1 MVNELISED
10 LFIFDVLM
18 NAHLSESLEMAIY
31 KHEEAKRILQEKLK
45 NAHKDSKPYLQ
56 KQITL
61 LDTRRKDL
69 ENKAKFRERDAAENH
84 EEFMNNQMDQDPYVQ
99 DAQQQ
104 QQQLQQPQQQMVQQQ
119 PEVQQSGNDFDP
131 NNPDHT
137 KIIKG
142 FHKHHM
148 EKVRQAKQEK
158 INSAIKE
165 NEESNM
171 LLMKLNNEKLIADR
185 DRIQKIAAT
194 NLRLIKQRATANMN
208 YVKK

>member
-104 QQQLQQPQQQMVQQQ
+104 QLQQPQQQTVQQQ

-171 LLMKLNNEKLIADR
+171 LLMKLANEKLIADR
-185 DRIQKIAAT
+185 DRVQKIAAT
-194 NLRLIKQRATANMN
+194 NLRLMKQRATANMN

>member
-104 QQQLQQPQQQMVQQQ
+104 QQLQQPQQQMVQQQ

-171 LLMKLNNEKLIADR
+171 LLMKLANEKLIADR
-185 DRIQKIAAT
+185 DRVQKIAAT
-194 NLRLIKQRATANMN
+194 NLRLMKQRATANMN

>member
-104 QQQLQQPQQQMVQQQ
+104 QQLQQPQQQMVQQQ
-119 PEVQQSGNDFDP
+119 PEMQQSGNDFDP

-171 LLMKLNNEKLIADR
+171 LLMKLANEKLIADR
-185 DRIQKIAAT
+185 DRVQKIAAT
-194 NLRLIKQRATANMN
+194 NLRLMKQRATANMN

>member
-104 QQQLQQPQQQMVQQQ
+104 QLQQPQQQMVQQQ

-171 LLMKLNNEKLIADR
+171 LLMKLANEKLIADR
-185 DRIQKIAAT
+185 DRVQKIAAT
-194 NLRLIKQRATANMN
+194 NLRLMKQRATANMN